1 MQSAHHGYKADF
13 SFGFACMIPLDLA
26 EADRTSETTRAENL
40 SCGVTDHKMLPPQPS
55 VQPSKV

>member
-1 MQSAHHGYKADF
+1 MQSAHHRYKADF

-26 EADRTSETTRAENL
+26 EADRASDTTRAENL
-40 SCGVTDHKMLPPQPS
+40 SCVVTDKMHPPQLS